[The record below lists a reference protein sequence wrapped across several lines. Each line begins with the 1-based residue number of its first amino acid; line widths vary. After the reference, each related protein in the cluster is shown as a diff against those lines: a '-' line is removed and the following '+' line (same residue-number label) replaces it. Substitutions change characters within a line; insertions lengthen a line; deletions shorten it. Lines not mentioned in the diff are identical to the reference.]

1 MVKSLGDNTYEMY
14 GWAIDVLRAMEKSL
28 NFTWVI
34 LLEQF
39 ILRDLF
45 YLTGVILICV
55 RSSILRDCI
64 LFK

>member
-34 LLEQF
+34 LREQF
-39 ILRDLF
+39 HFTRL
-45 YLTGVILICV
+45 
-55 RSSILRDCI
+55 I
-64 LFK
+64 LFNGRNSNLRA